1 MCGKGRRMVF
11 FREKVKKR
19 GAKEKV
25 KREREAGGR

>member
-1 MCGKGRRMVF
+1 MF

-25 KREREAGGR
+25 KREREKLGEGRRI